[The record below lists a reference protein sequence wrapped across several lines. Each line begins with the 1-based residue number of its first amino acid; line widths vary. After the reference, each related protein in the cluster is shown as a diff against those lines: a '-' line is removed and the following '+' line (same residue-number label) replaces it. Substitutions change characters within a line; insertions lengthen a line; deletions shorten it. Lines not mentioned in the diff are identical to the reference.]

1 MTPTIN
7 PYEVR
12 REWREYFL
20 PLLALVLF
28 VLAMTSA
35 RMGHGSAGQLA
46 VAALLAV
53 ASLTVLIIGATLSIK
68 RKHRVI
74 DARYRLCPS
83 CFYPMIPEGAESL
96 RCTECGVLGDTDL
109 IEHAWRE
116 YCRIRKKDECPK

>member
-12 REWREYFL
+12 REWWEYFL
-20 PLLALVLF
+20 PLLALALF

-74 DARYRLCPS
+74 DARYRLCPN
-83 CFYPMIPEGAESL
+83 CFYPMIPEGAGSL
-96 RCTECGVLGDTDL
+96 RCTECGVLGNSEM
-109 IEHAWRE
+109 IEHAWRT
-116 YCRIRKKDECPK
+116 YCRVQDRDKAE